1 MNGNPFDATLGT
13 EFAFNFSDNPPTP
26 AFENSFLYT
35 TPYPMNSILP
45 GVGFL
50 RGEGPD
56 SLHPC
61 TPYPDNNPPLFQSNQ
76 ISAFSFQQDTSGG
89 ARGGSGGVNSC
100 WLATYNTPNE
110 EPTVSITSPANGGV
124 YLQGSNQT
132 ANYSCAAVNNSN
144 VNNGLNGPYLTVA
157 SCSGPVPTGTP
168 FDTSTPGPHSFT
180 VNVQDSALNV
190 NSGTVNYTVATSLPP
205 TITSANSATFTVG
218 VFGSFTVTTSGF
230 PTPSIKETGSLPNG
244 LTFVDNGDGTGTLRG
259 TPLVLIGG
267 DFNLTFTA
275 KNGVGSPATQVFTI
289 VLRSAPAFT
298 SANNATFAYGVPNS
312 FKVTTTGFPAP
323 SLSKSGALPPGVTFI
338 DNGDGSGTLA
348 GTPALASGAFPL
360 VLSATNA
367 VTTTTQNFT
376 LTVAGLSASP
386 SSLNFGTVQLN
397 SSHSLSVT
405 LTNVGTSTV
414 TITGANITLG
424 TANASTYSFVS
435 HCQSP
440 LKAGKTCTIAVTF
453 LGNALGTLTA
463 TLNVTDNAVG
473 SPQHISLTG
482 NVIDPIAQFNPARLA
497 FGTEPVGSSTTLPV
511 QLTNAGQ
518 TPLIISGISIVG
530 ANSAGFSQNNNCP
543 VSLSPPNS
551 CTILVTFAPTAKGA
565 RTGTLTVTD
574 NVAAGQS
581 TVALTATGH

>member
-1 MNGNPFDATLGT
+1 M
-13 EFAFNFSDNPPTP
+13 
-26 AFENSFLYT
+26 
-35 TPYPMNSILP
+35 P

-76 ISAFSFQQDTSGG
+76 ISAFSFNPDTSGG

-100 WLATYNTPNE
+100 WLATYNTPHE
-110 EPTVSITSPANGGV
+110 MPMVSIASPANHGV

-157 SCSGPVPTGTP
+157 SCSGPVPTGTA
-168 FDTSTPGPHSFT
+168 FDTSTTGPHSFA

-190 NSGTVNYTVATSLPP
+190 NSETVNYMVATSLPAF
-205 TITSANSATFTVG
+205 TSGNSATFTVG

-230 PTPSIKETGSLPNG
+230 PSPSIKESGSLPNG

-267 DFNLTFTA
+267 NFSVTFTA

-289 VLRSAPAFT
+289 VLRSAPGFT
-298 SANNATFAYGVPNS
+298 SANNAIFAYGVPNS
-312 FKVTTTGFPAP
+312 FKVTTTGFPVP
-323 SLSKSGALPPGVTFI
+323 SLSKSGALPPGITFV
-338 DNGDGSGTLA
+338 DNGDGTGALA
-348 GTPALASGAFPL
+348 GTPTLTSGAFPL
-360 VLSATNA
+360 VLYATNA

-397 SSHSLSVT
+397 SSHSLSLT

-414 TITGANITLG
+414 TISGANITPS

-440 LKAGKTCTIAVTF
+440 LKAGKSCTIAVTF

-473 SPQHISLTG
+473 SPQHIILTG
-482 NVIDPIAQFNPARLA
+482 NVIDPVAQFNPARLA

-530 ANSAGFSQNNNCP
+530 ANSAGFFQSNNCP

-551 CTILVTFAPTAKGA
+551 CTILVTFAPAAKGA

-581 TVALTATGH
+581 PVALTATGH